1 MKRVFYLIAVVFA
14 TVVVATAQDR
24 AITGTITDNDGS
36 AIAGAIVKVKGTKTG
51 TFSRSNGGYT
61 VKASTGSVLV
71 FSFIGKKTQEVTVG
85 ESSTINVR
93 LSGDGSKESEVVVT
107 AIGLNRSKK
116 SLGYST
122 QEVGAEQITNSRES
136 NIVNSLASRVAGVQV
151 NNSTGVPGA
160 SSFIRIRGSS
170 SLTGNNQPLFVIDG
184 IPIDNSQLASEATQ
198 GSVAYSNRA
207 MDLDPNSI
215 ESMNILKGPAATALY
230 GIRAAGGAVIITTK
244 KGRPN
249 EDGKVNINVNAS
261 WAFDEVNKLPEL
273 QNKWSQGAGGR
284 YAFSSGASRSWG
296 ASIDTLYYDGN
307 VNSRHD
313 RRGSIVGASAA
324 PSGASKVTAIDPYA
338 SFFKTGMTQNQSVT
352 MSGGSSAA
360 NYLVSFANLTS
371 EGVVPN
377 SEWSRRN
384 VKVSSSAAVAKNVTA
399 SANINYVNSGGVR
412 IQQGSNISG
421 VMLALLRTPP
431 TFDNANGLS
440 GTDALAKNS
449 AAYRYSDG
457 TQRTYRNGAGYD
469 NPFWTVNENIFEDN
483 VNRLFGN
490 AQIDWSILPELSL
503 MYRIGIDY
511 YNDSRIQTY
520 AKGAKAYPSGRMFTD
535 DNTLSDITSDLILT
549 YNVDLTDDIHL
560 QALVGQNLYS
570 INFNFNYVQADGVGN
585 PDAARDPNNYA
596 GTTVSQGLSRKRT
609 MAYYTDLRFDY
620 QNSLFFNFTGRNEWS
635 TTLPEANNSFFY
647 PSVSVAAVLTELL
660 PDLKSDELTFVKL
673 RANYATVGKDAPIFG
688 TATGFGRASY
698 SDGWTNGVTFPFG
711 GLIGYT
717 RGDNLASTNLRPEQT
732 TSTEFGLD
740 IALFD
745 NRVSLDLTYYNQMS
759 EDQIFSVP
767 IANSSGYSTQLM
779 NAGAISNNGIE
790 AVLNLGI
797 VRSNDFNWD
806 MSVNFTKNNIK
817 VERLADGVDN
827 IGLGGFVGSSV
838 RAVAGQPYGSI
849 FGFGWERSSD
859 GKILIDNDTNS
870 ADYGYPIMNYEEQ
883 AFGSANPD
891 WMMGIRNTFT
901 WKGIT
906 LSAQLDI
913 RQGGVMW
920 NGTRGAL
927 YFFGT
932 HKETENRTGTKV
944 FEGVLASDATTP
956 NNIEVP
962 YGEGWL
968 SLNNGNG
975 FYGSNT
981 EDFVEDASWVRLRE
995 LTLSYAIPSSIMEST
1010 PFSGLTVTF
1019 TGRNLWLQTAYT
1031 GVDPETSLQG
1041 ASNAQGLDYFN
1052 MPSTKSYVMAFSLNF

>member
-570 INFNFNYVQADGVGN
+570 NNFNFNYVQADGVGN

>member
-1 MKRVFYLIAVVFA
+1 MKQIFYLFAVVFA

-24 AITGTITDNDGS
+24 TITGTITDSDGA

-61 VKASTGSVLV
+61 VKASAGAVLV
-71 FSFIGKKTQEVTVG
+71 VSSTGKKTQEVSVG
-85 ESSTINVR
+85 ESNTINVR
-93 LSGDGSKESEVVVT
+93 LANDQSKESEVVVT

-122 QEVGAEQITNSRES
+122 QEVGSDQITNSRET

-160 SSFIRIRGSS
+160 SSYIRIRGSS
-170 SLTGNNQPLFVIDG
+170 SLTGNNQPLWVVDG
-184 IPIDNSQLASEATQ
+184 IPIDNSQLASEGTT

-215 ESMNILKGPAATALY
+215 ESMNVLKGPAATALY
-230 GIRAAGGAVIITTK
+230 GIRAAGGAIIVTTK

-249 EDGKVNINVNAS
+249 EDGKVNISVNAS
-261 WAFDEVNKLPEL
+261 WSIDEVNKLPEL
-273 QNKWSQGAGGR
+273 QNKWSQGAGGN

-296 ASIDTLYYDGN
+296 ASIDTLYYNGDAT
-307 VNSRHD
+307 SRND
-313 RRGSIVGASAA
+313 RRGSIVGASSA
-324 PSGASKVTAIDPYA
+324 PQGAPKVTPIDNLGN
-338 SFFKTGMTQNQSVT
+338 FFKTGLTQNQSVS
-352 MSGGSSAA
+352 MSGGSSSAT
-360 NYLVSFANLTS
+360 YLVSFSNLNS

-377 SEWSRRN
+377 SSWARKN
-384 VKVSSSAAVAKNVTA
+384 VKVSSSAAVANNLTA
-399 SANINYVNSGGVR
+399 SANINYVNSGGTR

-421 VMLALLRTPP
+421 VMLGLLRTPP

-440 GTDALAKNS
+440 STDALTRNS
-449 AAYRYSDG
+449 AAYRYADG
-457 TQRTYRNGAGYD
+457 AQRTYRNGAGYD

-490 AQIDWSILPELSL
+490 AQLDWSILPELSL

-511 YNDSRIQTY
+511 YNDNRIQTF
-520 AKGAKAYPSGRMFTD
+520 AKGSKTAPAGKMFTD

-549 YNVDLTDDIHL
+549 YNIDLTDDLHL

-570 INFNFNYVQADGVGN
+570 NNFNFAYVQADGVGN
-585 PDAARDPNNYA
+585 PDAARDPNNYS

-620 QNSLFFNFTGRNEWS
+620 QNALFFNFTGRNEWS

-647 PSVSVAAVLTELL
+647 PSISAAAVLTELM
-660 PDLKSDELTFVKL
+660 PEMKSDVLSFAKI

-688 TATGFGRASY
+688 TATGFGRAGY
-698 SDGWTNGVTFPFG
+698 SDGWTNGLSFPFG

-717 RGDNLASTNLRPEQT
+717 RGDGLASTTLRPEKT
-732 TSTEFGLD
+732 TSTELGFD
-740 IALFD
+740 IAFVD
-745 NRVSLDLTYYNQMS
+745 NRVSLDFTYYNQLS
-759 EDQIFSVP
+759 SDQIFSVP
-767 IANSSGYSTQLM
+767 IATSSGYSSQLM
-779 NAGAISNNGIE
+779 NAGEISNTGIE

-806 MSVNFTKNNIK
+806 MSVNFTKNTIEVTK
-817 VERLADGVDN
+817 LADGVDN
-827 IGLGGFVGSSV
+827 IFLGGFTGSSV
-838 RAVAGQPYGSI
+838 RAVAGNPYGSI
-849 FGFGWERSSD
+849 FGFGWAKKEA
-859 GKILIDNDTNS
+859 GAILIDDDTNS
-870 ADYGYPIMNYEEQ
+870 ADYGYPILSPEEK
-883 AFGSANPD
+883 AFGNFNPD
-891 WMMGIRNTFT
+891 WMMGIRNTIS
-901 WKGIT
+901 WNGIT

-932 HKETENRTGTKV
+932 HKDTENRTGTKV
-944 FEGVLASDATTP
+944 FDGVAASDGKTANT
-956 NNIEVP
+956 IEVP

-995 LTLSYAIPSSIMEST
+995 LTLSYAIPSSIMKST

-1019 TGRNLWLQTAYT
+1019 TGRNLWLQTAYK

-1052 MPSTKSYVMAFSLNF
+1052 MPSTKSYVFAFNLNF

>member
-570 INFNFNYVQADGVGN
+570 NNFNFNYVQADGVGN

-717 RGDNLASTNLRPEQT
+717 RGDNLA
-732 TSTEFGLD
+732 
-740 IALFD
+740 
-745 NRVSLDLTYYNQMS
+745 
-759 EDQIFSVP
+759 
-767 IANSSGYSTQLM
+767 
-779 NAGAISNNGIE
+779 
-790 AVLNLGI
+790 
-797 VRSNDFNWD
+797 
-806 MSVNFTKNNIK
+806 
-817 VERLADGVDN
+817 
-827 IGLGGFVGSSV
+827 
-838 RAVAGQPYGSI
+838 
-849 FGFGWERSSD
+849 
-859 GKILIDNDTNS
+859 
-870 ADYGYPIMNYEEQ
+870 
-883 AFGSANPD
+883 
-891 WMMGIRNTFT
+891 
-901 WKGIT
+901 
-906 LSAQLDI
+906 
-913 RQGGVMW
+913 
-920 NGTRGAL
+920 
-927 YFFGT
+927 
-932 HKETENRTGTKV
+932 
-944 FEGVLASDATTP
+944 
-956 NNIEVP
+956 
-962 YGEGWL
+962 
-968 SLNNGNG
+968 
-975 FYGSNT
+975 
-981 EDFVEDASWVRLRE
+981 
-995 LTLSYAIPSSIMEST
+995 
-1010 PFSGLTVTF
+1010 
-1019 TGRNLWLQTAYT
+1019 
-1031 GVDPETSLQG
+1031 
-1041 ASNAQGLDYFN
+1041 
-1052 MPSTKSYVMAFSLNF
+1052 

>member
-1 MKRVFYLIAVVFA
+1 MKQVFYLIAVVFA

-24 AITGTITDNDGS
+24 TITGTVTDNDGS
-36 AIAGAIVKVKGTKTG
+36 AIAGVIVKVKGTKTG

-71 FSFIGKKTQEVTVG
+71 FSSIGKKTQEVTVG
-85 ESSTINVR
+85 ESNTVNVR
-93 LSGDGSKESEVVVT
+93 LSGDQSKESEVVVT

-136 NIVNSLASRVAGVQV
+136 NIVNSLSSRVAGVQV

-160 SSFIRIRGSS
+160 SSYIRIRGSS
-170 SLTGNNQPLFVIDG
+170 SLTGNNQPLWVVDG

-198 GSVAYSNRA
+198 ASVAYSNRA
-207 MDLDPNSI
+207 MDIDPNTI
-215 ESMNILKGPAATALY
+215 ETMNVLKGPAATALY
-230 GIRAAGGAVIITTK
+230 GIRAAGGAIIVTTK

-249 EDGKVNINVNAS
+249 DDGKVNINVNAS

-284 YAFSSGASRSWG
+284 YVFSGSASRSWG

-307 VNSRHD
+307 KNSRHD
-313 RRGSIVGASAA
+313 SRGSIVGVSTA
-324 PSGASKVTAIDPYA
+324 PSGAQKVTAIDPYA

-352 MSGGSSAA
+352 MSGGSSVA
-360 NYLVSFANLTS
+360 NYLVSFGNLTS

-384 VKVSSSAAVAKNVTA
+384 VKLSSSAAIAKNVSA
-399 SANINYVNSGGVR
+399 SANINYVNSGGTR

-440 GTDALAKNS
+440 AADALAKNS
-449 AAYRYSDG
+449 SATRYADG

-469 NPFWTVNENIFEDN
+469 NPFWTVNENVFQDD

-490 AQIDWSILPELSL
+490 FQVDWSILPELTL
-503 MYRIGIDY
+503 MYRIGMDY
-511 YNDSRIQTY
+511 YTDDRTQTY
-520 AKGAKAYPSGRMFTD
+520 ARGSKAYPSGRLFLD
-535 DNTLSDITSDLILT
+535 DNNLADITSDLILT
-549 YNVDLTDDIHL
+549 YNVDLTEDIHL
-560 QALVGQNLYS
+560 QALFGQNLYS
-570 INFNFNYVQADGVGN
+570 SATSFTYSQFDGAGSEEYPRTPTNYTDRQVRTGVAD
-585 PDAARDPNNYA
+585 
-596 GTTVSQGLSRKRT
+596 KRT

-660 PDLKSDELTFVKL
+660 PDLKSDELTFVKV
-673 RANYATVGKDAPIFG
+673 RANYATVGKDAPVYG
-688 TATGFGRASY
+688 TVTGFGPGAY
-698 SDGWTNGVTFPFG
+698 SDGWTNGISFPYAG
-711 GLIGYT
+711 RIGFS
-717 RGDNLASTNLRPEQT
+717 RADQLGSPNLSPERT
-732 TSTEFGLD
+732 SSTEFGLD

-745 NRVSLDLTYYNQMS
+745 NRVSLDVTYYDQLSDN
-759 EDQIFSVP
+759 QIFSVP
-767 IANSSGYSTQLM
+767 IANSTGYSSQIM
-779 NAGAISNNGIE
+779 NAGAISNKGIE
-790 AVLNLGI
+790 AVVNLGL
-797 VRSNDFNWD
+797 VRSNDLNWD
-806 MSVNFTKNNIK
+806 LRVNFTKNTIK
-817 VERLADGVDN
+817 VERLADGVEN
-827 IGLGGFVGSSV
+827 IGLGGFTGSSV

-849 FGFGWERSSD
+849 FGFGWARND
-859 GKILIDNDTNS
+859 AGQILIDDDTAS
-870 ADYGYPIMNYEEQ
+870 ADYGYPIMNYEER
-883 AFGSANPD
+883 AFGSYNPD
-891 WMMGIRNTFT
+891 WLMGITNTIT

-944 FEGVLASDATTP
+944 FEGVKASNGQTNDIAAA
-956 NNIEVP
+956 
-962 YGEGWL
+962 YDEGWL

-981 EDFVEDASWVRLRE
+981 EDFIEDASWVRLRE
-995 LTLSYAIPSSIMEST
+995 LTLSYALPKSIMDGT
-1010 PFSGLTVTF
+1010 PFSGLTLSF
-1019 TGRNLWLQTAYT
+1019 TGRNLWLSTKYT

>member
-570 INFNFNYVQADGVGN
+570 NNFNFNYVQADGVGN

-944 FEGVLASDATTP
+944 FEGVLASDGTTP

>member
-273 QNKWSQGAGGR
+273 QTKWSQGAGGR

-570 INFNFNYVQADGVGN
+570 NNFNFNYVQADGVGN

-944 FEGVLASDATTP
+944 FEGVLASDGTTP

>member
-71 FSFIGKKTQEVTVG
+71 FSSIGKKTQEVTVG

-570 INFNFNYVQADGVGN
+570 NNFNFNYVQADGVGN
-585 PDAARDPNNYA
+585 PDAARDPNNYS

-817 VERLADGVDN
+817 VERLAEGVDN

-849 FGFGWERSSD
+849 FGFGWARND
-859 GKILIDNDTNS
+859 KDQILIDNDTNS

-944 FEGVLASDATTP
+944 FQGVLASDSTTT
-956 NNIEVP
+956 NSIEVP

-1019 TGRNLWLQTAYT
+1019 TGRNLWLSTKYT